1 MNFDQPVV
9 WSTSTRRACFEVFS
23 TAMKEFRP
31 MELNFD
37 TPSAFQDRL
46 VPKGTRLAGW
56 AALVNG
62 LGIAA
67 PVRAAS
73 AVAGG
78 HIKGSHRA
86 EASWTIFDKRYWP
99 GDGIAAHIS
108 FPLSHERFEP
118 PIFKRVFHAVGPDF
132 IAPSRLTP
140 PTG

>member
-46 VPKGTRLAGW
+46 VPTGTRLSGW

-62 LGIAA
+62 LGISA
-67 PVRAAS
+67 PARAAS

-78 HIKGSHRA
+78 HSKRSEERRGGKRGSVRGDIGGRRIK
-86 EASWTIFDKRYWP
+86 K
-99 GDGIAAHIS
+99 
-108 FPLSHERFEP
+108 
-118 PIFKRVFHAVGPDF
+118 K
-132 IAPSRLTP
+132 
-140 PTG
+140 